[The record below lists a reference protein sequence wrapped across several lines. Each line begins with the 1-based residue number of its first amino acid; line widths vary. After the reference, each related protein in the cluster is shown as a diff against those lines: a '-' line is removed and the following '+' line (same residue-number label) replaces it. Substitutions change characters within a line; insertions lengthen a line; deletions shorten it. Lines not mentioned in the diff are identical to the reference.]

1 MSRREIYVCD
11 CCGKEIP
18 VVKRKDILGVERDK
32 ISLDLEVGIMNIIKN
47 WFKDNG
53 YKVDEYETT
62 LQAKTDTILF
72 LVVEPHDGTNGKW
85 MLRVAALV
93 SFDRWANST
102 AVEEFFDTETGLC
115 NYLEN
120 NQLYIYKDVL
130 RSLSEEYEEMYRVN
144 YED

>member
-1 MSRREIYVCD
+1 
-11 CCGKEIP
+11 
-18 VVKRKDILGVERDK
+18 
-32 ISLDLEVGIMNIIKN
+32 MNIIKN
-47 WFKDNG
+47 WFKNNG
-53 YKVDEYETT
+53 YEVDECKTT

-72 LVVEPHDGTNGKW
+72 LVVEPHNGTNGKW

-102 AVEEFFDTETGLC
+102 AVEEFFDTGTGLR

-130 RSLSEEYEEMYRVN
+130 RSLSEEYEEMHRVN

>member
-1 MSRREIYVCD
+1 MD
-11 CCGKEIP
+11 
-18 VVKRKDILGVERDK
+18 
-32 ISLDLEVGIMNIIKN
+32 IIKN

-53 YKVDEYETT
+53 YEVDECEMT
-62 LQAKTDTILF
+62 LQAKTETILF
-72 LVVEPHDGTNGKW
+72 LVVEPHNGTDGKW

-102 AVEEFFDTETGLC
+102 AVEEFFDTETELR

-144 YED
+144 YEN

>member
-1 MSRREIYVCD
+1 MD
-11 CCGKEIP
+11 
-18 VVKRKDILGVERDK
+18 
-32 ISLDLEVGIMNIIKN
+32 IIKN

-53 YKVDEYETT
+53 YEVDEYEAT

-72 LVVEPHDGTNGKW
+72 LVVEPHSGTNGKW
-85 MLRVAALV
+85 MLRATALA

-102 AVEEFFDTETGLC
+102 AVEEFFNTGIGLR

>member
-1 MSRREIYVCD
+1 
-11 CCGKEIP
+11 
-18 VVKRKDILGVERDK
+18 
-32 ISLDLEVGIMNIIKN
+32 MNILKS
-47 WFKDNG
+47 WFEKYN
-53 YKVDEYETT
+53 YEVDEYETT

-72 LVVEPHDGTNGKW
+72 LIVKPHSGTNGKW

-102 AVEEFFDTETGLC
+102 AVEEFFDAEIELR

-120 NQLYIYKDVL
+120 NQLNIYKDVL
-130 RSLSEEYEEMYRVN
+130 RNLSDEYEEMYRVN

>member
-1 MSRREIYVCD
+1 MD
-11 CCGKEIP
+11 
-18 VVKRKDILGVERDK
+18 
-32 ISLDLEVGIMNIIKN
+32 IIKN
-47 WFKDNG
+47 WFADNG
-53 YKVDEYETT
+53 YEVDEYKTT

-72 LVVEPHDGTNGKW
+72 LVVEPYNGTNGKW

-102 AVEEFFDTETGLC
+102 AVEEFFDTEIGLR

>member
-1 MSRREIYVCD
+1 MD
-11 CCGKEIP
+11 
-18 VVKRKDILGVERDK
+18 
-32 ISLDLEVGIMNIIKN
+32 IIKN
-47 WFKDNG
+47 WFEDNG
-53 YKVDEYETT
+53 YEVSEFETM

-72 LVVEPHDGTNGKW
+72 MVVEPHSGTNGKW
-85 MLRVAALV
+85 MLRAAALV

-102 AVEEFFDTETGLC
+102 AVEEFFDTETGLR

-130 RSLSEEYEEMYRVN
+130 RNLSDKYEEMYRVN

>member
-1 MSRREIYVCD
+1 M
-11 CCGKEIP
+11 
-18 VVKRKDILGVERDK
+18 DIV
-32 ISLDLEVGIMNIIKN
+32 KN

-53 YKVDEYETT
+53 YEIDEYEAT
-62 LQAKTDTILF
+62 LQAKTDMILF
-72 LVVEPHDGTNGKW
+72 LVVEPHNGTNGKW

-93 SFDRWANST
+93 SFDRWANSI
-102 AVEEFFDTETGLC
+102 AVEEFFDTEIGLR

>member
-1 MSRREIYVCD
+1 MD
-11 CCGKEIP
+11 
-18 VVKRKDILGVERDK
+18 
-32 ISLDLEVGIMNIIKN
+32 IIKN

-53 YKVDEYETT
+53 YEVDEYEAT

-72 LVVEPHDGTNGKW
+72 LIAEPHNGTNGKW

-102 AVEEFFDTETGLC
+102 AVEDFFDTEIGLR

>member
-1 MSRREIYVCD
+1 MQFRIYW
-11 CCGKEIP
+11 
-18 VVKRKDILGVERDK
+18 ILKKSMELKSNKNTFLEEVEYFMD
-32 ISLDLEVGIMNIIKN
+32 VIKN

-53 YKVDEYETT
+53 YEVDEYETT

-72 LVVEPHDGTNGKW
+72 LVVEPHNGTNGKW
-85 MLRVAALV
+85 MLRAAALA

-102 AVEEFFDTETGLC
+102 AVEEFFDTEIGLY
-115 NYLEN
+115 NYLGN

-130 RSLSEEYEEMYRVN
+130 RSLSDEYEEMYRVN

>member
-1 MSRREIYVCD
+1 M
-11 CCGKEIP
+11 
-18 VVKRKDILGVERDK
+18 GV
-32 ISLDLEVGIMNIIKN
+32 IKN

-53 YKVDEYETT
+53 YEVDEYETT

-72 LVVEPHDGTNGKW
+72 LVVEPHNGTNGKW

-102 AVEEFFDTETGLC
+102 VVEEFFDTEICLR

-120 NQLYIYKDVL
+120 NQLNVYKDVL
-130 RSLSEEYEEMYRVN
+130 RSLSAEYEEMYRVN

>member
-1 MSRREIYVCD
+1 MDI
-11 CCGKEIP
+11 
-18 VVKRKDILGVERDK
+18 VKK
-32 ISLDLEVGIMNIIKN
+32 

-53 YKVDEYETT
+53 YEVDKYETT

-72 LVVEPHDGTNGKW
+72 LIVKPHNGTNGKW
-85 MLRVAALV
+85 MLRVAAMV

-102 AVEEFFDTETGLC
+102 AVEEFFDTEIGLR

-120 NQLYIYKDVL
+120 NQLCIYKDVL
-130 RSLSEEYEEMYRVN
+130 RNLSEEYDEMYRVN

>member
-1 MSRREIYVCD
+1 MD
-11 CCGKEIP
+11 
-18 VVKRKDILGVERDK
+18 
-32 ISLDLEVGIMNIIKN
+32 IIKN

-53 YKVDEYETT
+53 YEVDECEMT
-62 LQAKTDTILF
+62 LQAKADTILF
-72 LVVEPHDGTNGKW
+72 LVVEPHNGTNGKW

-102 AVEEFFDTETGLC
+102 TVEEFFNTETGLR

>member
-1 MSRREIYVCD
+1 MD
-11 CCGKEIP
+11 
-18 VVKRKDILGVERDK
+18 
-32 ISLDLEVGIMNIIKN
+32 IIKN

-53 YKVDEYETT
+53 YEVDESEMI

-72 LVVEPHDGTNGKW
+72 LVTEPHSGTNGKW
-85 MLRVAALV
+85 MLRVAALA

-102 AVEEFFDTETGLC
+102 AVEEFFDTEIGLR

-130 RSLSEEYEEMYRVN
+130 RSLSDEYEEMYRVN

>member
-1 MSRREIYVCD
+1 M
-11 CCGKEIP
+11 
-18 VVKRKDILGVERDK
+18 GV
-32 ISLDLEVGIMNIIKN
+32 IKN

-53 YKVDEYETT
+53 YEVDEYENI

-72 LVVEPHDGTNGKW
+72 LVVEPQNGTNGKW
-85 MLRVAALV
+85 MLRVAALA

-102 AVEEFFDTETGLC
+102 AVEEFFDTETGLY

-130 RSLSEEYEEMYRVN
+130 RNLSEEYEEMYMVN

>member
-1 MSRREIYVCD
+1 MILIAINA
-11 CCGKEIP
+11 GKQFET
-18 VVKRKDILGVERDK
+18 DW
-32 ISLDLEVGIMNIIKN
+32 KN
-47 WFKDNG
+47 SVNKLPDVWYYRLKDNAASFAW
-53 YKVDEYETT
+53 
-62 LQAKTDTILF
+62 L
-72 LVVEPHDGTNGKW
+72 
-85 MLRVAALV
+85 LRAAALA

-102 AVEEFFDTETGLC
+102 AVEEFFDTEIGLR

>member
-1 MSRREIYVCD
+1 M
-11 CCGKEIP
+11 
-18 VVKRKDILGVERDK
+18 DI
-32 ISLDLEVGIMNIIKN
+32 INN

-53 YKVDEYETT
+53 YEVDEYETT

-72 LVVEPHDGTNGKW
+72 LVVKPHSGTSGKW

-102 AVEEFFDTETGLC
+102 AVEEFFDTEIDLC
-115 NYLEN
+115 NYLKN
-120 NQLYIYKDVL
+120 NQFDIYKDVL

>member
-1 MSRREIYVCD
+1 MD
-11 CCGKEIP
+11 
-18 VVKRKDILGVERDK
+18 
-32 ISLDLEVGIMNIIKN
+32 IIKN

-53 YKVDEYETT
+53 YEVDEYETT

-72 LVVEPHDGTNGKW
+72 MIVEPHSGTNGKW
-85 MLRVAALV
+85 MLRAAALA

-102 AVEEFFDTETGLC
+102 AVEKIFSTEIGLC

-120 NQLYIYKDVL
+120 NQFDIYKGVL
-130 RSLSEEYEEMYRVN
+130 RSLSDEYEEMYRVN

>member
-1 MSRREIYVCD
+1 
-11 CCGKEIP
+11 
-18 VVKRKDILGVERDK
+18 
-32 ISLDLEVGIMNIIKN
+32 MNITKN
-47 WFKDNG
+47 WFEKYN
-53 YKVDEYETT
+53 YEVDEYETT

-72 LVVEPHDGTNGKW
+72 LIVKPHSGTNGKW
-85 MLRVAALV
+85 MLRVAALA

-102 AVEEFFDTETGLC
+102 AVEEFFDTEICLR

-120 NQLYIYKDVL
+120 NQLNIYKDVL

>member
-1 MSRREIYVCD
+1 MD
-11 CCGKEIP
+11 
-18 VVKRKDILGVERDK
+18 
-32 ISLDLEVGIMNIIKN
+32 IIKN
-47 WFKDNG
+47 WFEDNG
-53 YKVDEYETT
+53 YEVDEYETT

-72 LVVEPHDGTNGKW
+72 LVVEPHNDTNGKW
-85 MLRVAALV
+85 LLRAAALA

-102 AVEEFFDTETGLC
+102 AVEEFFDTEIGLR

>member
-1 MSRREIYVCD
+1 MD
-11 CCGKEIP
+11 
-18 VVKRKDILGVERDK
+18 
-32 ISLDLEVGIMNIIKN
+32 IIKN
-47 WFKDNG
+47 WFEDNG
-53 YKVDEYETT
+53 YEVDESEMI

-72 LVVEPHDGTNGKW
+72 LVVEEPHIGTNGKW
-85 MLRVAALV
+85 MLRAAALA

-102 AVEEFFDTETGLC
+102 AVEEFFDTETGLR